1 MRQRGR
7 EGLREQRPV
16 ATMEAAE
23 GRLSSEDSGEM
34 GGGMAAAAVEGIME
48 RIQSDDEECRVQAA
62 KEIRRLTKTSPK
74 HRRQLEGTV
83 VPLVSMLRSSNPEFT
98 EAAMLALLNLAV
110 KDERNKIKIV
120 DAGAVEPL
128 IGFLRSTNSNLQEHA
143 TAALLTL
150 TASSINK
157 PIVSAAGAIPLLV
170 KILRDGN
177 LQAKVDAVMALY
189 NLSTLP
195 EDINTILA
203 AKPIP
208 PLVNL
213 LKICK
218 KSSKI
223 AEKCTAL
230 VELLLGHDE
239 GRMALTSEE
248 GGVLSV
254 VEVLEEGSPLSREH
268 AIGALLTMCESDHCR
283 YREVILN
290 EGVMP
295 GLLELTVQ
303 GTPKSQSKA
312 RSLLQLLRKSSYS
325 GSELQAETLENILTN
340 IVAQIDGDDCVGKA
354 KKMLADM
361 VQVSMEQSLRH
372 LQKRA
377 FATPT
382 KQSRTKRQ

>member
-1 MRQRGR
+1 MIMIKNVYFC
-7 EGLREQRPV
+7 V
-16 ATMEAAE
+16 A
-23 GRLSSEDSGEM
+23 
-34 GGGMAAAAVEGIME
+34 
-48 RIQSDDEECRVQAA
+48 
-62 KEIRRLTKTSPK
+62 K
-74 HRRQLEGTV
+74 
-83 VPLVSMLRSSNPEFT
+83 
-98 EAAMLALLNLAV
+98 
-110 KDERNKIKIV
+110 
-120 DAGAVEPL
+120 
-128 IGFLRSTNSNLQEHA
+128 
-143 TAALLTL
+143 
-150 TASSINK
+150 
-157 PIVSAAGAIPLLV
+157 
-170 KILRDGN
+170 
-177 LQAKVDAVMALY
+177 AKVDAVMALY

-248 GGVLSV
+248 GGVLLV

-295 GLLELTVQ
+295 GLKGPVCGPARPDLLPEGNDPRRRRGTGRIEKAQ
-303 GTPKSQSKA
+303 GEVVVERHILRRFFDRRLVDRAEEECPAQCRTPVCA
-312 RSLLQLLRKSSYS
+312 SLLVEGHRRVGRHFGQIGEEGLLPP
-325 GSELQAETLENILTN
+325 GILEWQGQAGGCGERRR
-340 IVAQIDGDDCVGKA
+340 VWP
-354 KKMLADM
+354 
-361 VQVSMEQSLRH
+361 R
-372 LQKRA
+372 
-377 FATPT
+377 
-382 KQSRTKRQ
+382 RQDRRLCRNGAARCHHAG